1 MKLRTDGALRDYCE
15 LLAHDV
21 VSLFL
26 KKFADKMT
34 EGMRA

>member
-1 MKLRTDGALRDYCE
+1 MKLRAEAALRDYCE

-26 KKFADKMT
+26 KKFGDKMT